1 MTRISR
7 SLLPT
12 LKDPPADA
20 EAISHKL
27 LVRAGMVRQMGAGLW
42 TYLPAGL
49 RAHRKA
55 EQIIREE
62 MDRIGGQ
69 EISMPIMQPADPWEK
84 TGRYGIDELFKLED
98 RKGSP
103 MVLAMTGEECV
114 TGHVAHE
121 VRSYRDLPLLL
132 YQIQTKER
140 DEPRPRAGILRTRE
154 FAMKDAYSFD
164 RDEAGLDE
172 IYNLCIQ
179 AYDRIYD
186 RTGLRWYRVESDVGM
201 MGGSAAHEYMA
212 PCAAGEDTVAIAP
225 GYAANVEV
233 ASANPAPIKPGEELA
248 EPEPVDTPGM
258 KTIEEVAGGLGL
270 DPSALI
276 KSVAVVTDDGEFVLA
291 LVRGDHQVNQ
301 IKLANALG
309 SQSRPAKED
318 EIEEKLGP
326 PGFIGPVGASVRI
339 LKDEAITGG
348 GLVAGANAQDQ
359 HLKGVE
365 PGRDFAF
372 EEVDVRSVV
381 EGDTTDDGQAI
392 TLEPAIEVGN
402 IFKLG
407 TRYSVPLGATYLD
420 EDGKENPVV
429 MGCYGIGPARI
440 VAAAAEQ
447 FSDEKGLSWPMALA
461 PWQVHLVSLSKPDE
475 PERAEADRLYEGLL
489 EAGIEV
495 VYDDRDAGPGQKL
508 TDAELLGCPL
518 RVVVGRRGLADGIYE
533 ASERRSG
540 EEHRIPV
547 EGGVEAI
554 EKLVASL
561 SGNG

>member
-1 MTRISR
+1 M
-7 SLLPT
+7 
-12 LKDPPADA
+12 
-20 EAISHKL
+20 
-27 LVRAGMVRQMGAGLW
+27 
-42 TYLPAGL
+42 
-49 RAHRKA
+49 
-55 EQIIREE
+55 
-62 MDRIGGQ
+62 
-69 EISMPIMQPADPWEK
+69 
-84 TGRYGIDELFKLED
+84 
-98 RKGSP
+98 
-103 MVLAMTGEECV
+103 
-114 TGHVAHE
+114 
-121 VRSYRDLPLLL
+121 
-132 YQIQTKER
+132 
-140 DEPRPRAGILRTRE
+140 
-154 FAMKDAYSFD
+154 
-164 RDEAGLDE
+164 
-172 IYNLCIQ
+172 
-179 AYDRIYD
+179 
-186 RTGLRWYRVESDVGM
+186 
-201 MGGSAAHEYMA
+201 
-212 PCAAGEDTVAIAP
+212 
-225 GYAANVEV
+225 
-233 ASANPAPIKPGEELA
+233 
-248 EPEPVDTPGM
+248 
-258 KTIEEVAGGLGL
+258 
-270 DPSALI
+270 
-276 KSVAVVTDDGEFVLA
+276 AVVTDDGEFVLA

-309 SQSRPAKED
+309 SDSRPAREE

-339 LKDEAITGG
+339 LKDKAITGG
-348 GLVAGANAQDQ
+348 GLVAGANAVDQ

-372 EEVDVRSVV
+372 EEVDVRSVI

-489 EAGIEV
+489 EAGLEV
-495 VYDDRDAGPGQKL
+495 IYDDRDAGPDGQKL

-554 EKLVASL
+554 VKLVASL
-561 SGNG
+561 SGTD